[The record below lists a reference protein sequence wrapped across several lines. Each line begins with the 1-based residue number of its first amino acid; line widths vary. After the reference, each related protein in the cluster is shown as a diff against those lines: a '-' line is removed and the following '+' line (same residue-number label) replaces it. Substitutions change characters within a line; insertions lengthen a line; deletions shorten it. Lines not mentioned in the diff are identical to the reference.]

1 MRRSG
6 KPNTS
11 KCCDGQRKANYRIVP
26 AEDLTPAPSGAMEAP
41 SPDTSATNKK
51 RLPMR
56 KRGKVSDIE
65 LKHVP
70 HVWNMLQL
78 VRTGFSYPALLC
90 EPAFSRLGCQP
101 IRYILEACATRSRRS
116 RGS

>member
-26 AEDLTPAPSGAMEAP
+26 AEDLTPAPSGAMAAP

-70 HVWNMLQL
+70 HARVEHALACSFVSSNPPSYLAQL
-78 VRTGFSYPALLC
+78 WLSHIPRPQEFS
-90 EPAFSRLGCQP
+90 S
-101 IRYILEACATRSRRS
+101 
-116 RGS
+116 

>member
-11 KCCDGQRKANYRIVP
+11 KRCDGQRKANYRIVP
-26 AEDLTPAPSGAMEAP
+26 AEDLTPAPSGAMAAP

-70 HVWNMLQL
+70 HA
-78 VRTGFSYPALLC
+78 RGTCFSSFVCSSNPPIWL
-90 EPAFSRLGCQP
+90 SRIPRHQ
-101 IRYILEACATRSRRS
+101 EV
-116 RGS
+116 

>member
-26 AEDLTPAPSGAMEAP
+26 AEDLTPAPSGAMAAP

-56 KRGKVSDIE
+56 KRGKVSDIGLKLVRLKNK
-65 LKHVP
+65 LKHIP
-70 HVWNMLQL
+70 QN
-78 VRTGFSYPALLC
+78 
-90 EPAFSRLGCQP
+90 
-101 IRYILEACATRSRRS
+101 YILDLITSTSSFTASALF
-116 RGS
+116 